1 MGSMALAIG
10 IVLLLGLLGTLI
22 VCSGMNDPVPRRTD
36 APPVPVEPSSVGAA
50 SPPA

>member
-1 MGSMALAIG
+1 MALAIG
-10 IVLLLGLLGTLI
+10 VALLLGLLGVLI
-22 VCSGMNDPVPRRTD
+22 VCSGMNDAVPRSLAD